1 MKDTKIDLNKGKA
14 LIFCIRAFNILMTTI
29 QSKLVYIF
37 NEILVKILR
46 CVPHRTNIIYQA
58 YEK

>member
-14 LIFCIRAFNILMTTI
+14 LIFCIKALNILMTAI

-37 NEILVKILR
+37 NEILVKTLR
-46 CVPHRTNIIYQA
+46 CVPH
-58 YEK
+58 